1 MRTQHDRWTSPA
13 GTVPADA
20 PSAVVLVE
28 GDSDR
33 AALEAL
39 AVRRGRDLAA
49 EGVCVVPM
57 GGVTNVRRHLA
68 EHAARDVRL
77 TVLCDRPEEAVV
89 RRACPAGGGPA
100 VFVCDADLEDE
111 LIRAAGVAVV
121 LDVVSTQRED
131 RSFAALRQM
140 PAHRDRPVEA
150 VLRRFMG
157 SRSGRKARY
166 ARLLVEALP
175 LAAVPA
181 PLDAVLASTRT
192 EPCPLQR

>member
-1 MRTQHDRWTSPA
+1 MPVH
-13 GTVPADA
+13 VE
-20 PSAVVLVE
+20 AVVLVE

-39 AVRRGRDLAA
+39 AVRRGRDLGV
-49 EGVCVVPM
+49 EGVRIVPM
-57 GGVTNVRRHLA
+57 GGVTNVRRHVA
-68 EHAARDVRL
+68 EHAGRDVRL
-77 TVLCDRPEEAVV
+77 TVLCDRPEEAIV
-89 RRACPAGGGPA
+89 RRACPVDGALA

-111 LIRAAGVAVV
+111 LIRAAGVTTV
-121 LDVVSTQRED
+121 LDVVTAQRED

-150 VLRRFMG
+150 VLRRFLG

-175 LAAVPA
+175 LAAVPV

-192 EPCPLQR
+192 ESCPLQR